1 MPTYTANWFPANT
14 FAQFFAHLKGQEG
27 LRFLEIG
34 LLEGQGSRY
43 FFENYLGKTG
53 TLVGIDPFIDYS
65 KASVAKIQGFDHVI
79 NESLEQR
86 FKDNTAEF
94 ADRITLHKGFS
105 QDILPSLKAD
115 SIDVAFI
122 DGDHSRDAVA
132 FDAKECW
139 RLIKQ
144 GGYIVFDDYGWG
156 FKDKPETCPKE
167 AIDAFLLE
175 HQDDLNVLLKQWCVI
190 VKKKLKNDAGWSS

>member
-1 MPTYTANWFPANT
+1 MPSYTANWFPATT
-14 FAQFFAHLKGQEG
+14 FAQYFTHLKGRKG

-65 KASVAKIQGFDHVI
+65 KASVAKIQGFDDVI

-86 FKDNTAEF
+86 FKENTAEF
-94 ADRITLHKGFS
+94 ADRITLHKGLS
-105 QDILPSLKAD
+105 QDVLPGLGSN
-115 SIDVAFI
+115 SFDVAFI

-132 FDAKECW
+132 FDGKECW
-139 RLIKQ
+139 RLVKK
-144 GGYIVFDDYGWG
+144 GGYIVFDDYLWG
-156 FKDKPETCPKE
+156 YKDKPETSPKD
-167 AIDAFLLE
+167 AIDQFLKE
-175 HQDDLNVLLKQWCVI
+175 HETDINIVHQAWCVI
-190 VKKKLKNDAGWSS
+190 VKKKGKP